1 MPTAEVRKVRATV
14 TAARMSTYDNAVA
27 AGQARIRRA
36 LKLYMWN
43 AEVAGA
49 FLLPLHLC
57 EVAVRNAVADAIA
70 AQYGSNWPWVT
81 AFQSSLLSPSTGYN
95 PRGDLAKARYG
106 TTSTGKVIPEVKF
119 VFWQRLFTSR
129 YDNAIWNHQLMA
141 VLPGANAAAGVPAVR
156 TRVFN
161 DLDRI
166 RLLRNRIAHHEPII
180 ARNLAADLAA
190 IIDLVQLRCAPTTQL
205 LTATERVTSI
215 LSLRPT

>member
-1 MPTAEVRKVRATV
+1 MPTAQVRKVRATI
-14 TAARMSTYDNAVA
+14 TAARMSTYDNAVS

-43 AEVAGA
+43 AEAAGA

-70 AQYGSNWPWVT
+70 AQYGSHWPWVT
-81 AFQSSLLSPSTGYN
+81 GFQNSLLSPSTGYS

-141 VLPGANAAAGVPAVR
+141 VLPGANAADGVPAVR
-156 TRVFN
+156 TRVFH

-180 ARNLAADLAA
+180 ARNLAADLA
-190 IIDLVQLRCAPTTQL
+190 V
-205 LTATERVTSI
+205 LT
-215 LSLRPT
+215 